1 MKDITASEALTLAQT
16 GKIKQLKKKKKQIME
31 GIMIAALEGDEQYAI
46 CTPMRFKKELREWL
60 EDLGYDVRDTSMS
73 WIIHF
78 KKLNW

>member
-1 MKDITASEALTLAQT
+1 MKDITAPNAYALALKSKVKA
-16 GKIKQLKKKKKQIME
+16 LKKMKKNIMK
-31 GIMIAALEGDEQYAI
+31 GIYIAAINGYEQYNA